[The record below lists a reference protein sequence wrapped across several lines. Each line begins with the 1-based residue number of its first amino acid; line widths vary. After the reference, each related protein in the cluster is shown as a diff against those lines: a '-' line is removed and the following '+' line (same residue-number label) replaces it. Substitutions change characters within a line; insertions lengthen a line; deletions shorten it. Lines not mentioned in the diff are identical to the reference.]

1 MKRMVSEVK
10 SEELAQE
17 LKELETRGDDE
28 LKSRGRSLYGTKPPQ
43 KIHRSLLIAAVAHRM
58 QENALGALKSS
69 VRRHL
74 MQAANNPATPRPS
87 PHYPSLRPRAGTVL
101 VRDWGGVTHQA
112 EVLEDGI
119 LFRGKRYKSLSEV
132 AGVITGSR
140 WSGPLFF
147 GLRSVAKE
155 QNHGTC

>member
-10 SEELAQE
+10 SDKLAQE
-17 LKELETRGDDE
+17 LKDLETRGDDE
-28 LKSRGRSLYGTKPPQ
+28 LKNRWRSLYGTKPPQ

-87 PHYPSLRPRAGTVL
+87 SHYPSLRPRAGTVL

-112 EVLEDGI
+112 KVLEDGI

-132 AGVITGSR
+132 ARVITGSR

-147 GLRSVAKE
+147 GLKSNSKE
-155 QNHGTC
+155 QNDGAR